1 MSQISLF
8 LGKEVV
14 KKTGTGL
21 VLRAQ
26 PLRSADV
33 ITPHVYVQR
42 TETWISDFSQ
52 EKRQDLNPGL
62 LTRTDS

>member
-8 LGKEVV
+8 LGKKVI
-14 KKTGTGL
+14 KKMGTGL

-26 PLRSADV
+26 PLPSAD
-33 ITPHVYVQR
+33 IINPHVYVQR
-42 TETWISDFSQ
+42 TETWLSDFSQ

-62 LTRTDS
+62 LTLTDS